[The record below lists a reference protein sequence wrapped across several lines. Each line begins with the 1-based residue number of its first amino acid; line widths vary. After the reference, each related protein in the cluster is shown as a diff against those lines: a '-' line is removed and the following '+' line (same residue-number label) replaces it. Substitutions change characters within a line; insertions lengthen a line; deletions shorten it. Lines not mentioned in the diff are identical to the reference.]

1 MSQALRVLAFC
12 VPIAAL
18 HVWMVTV
25 VGLGWPSVVLLPAVL
40 GVVGAVSTFLPEE
53 RKAAVKTELGVVLG
67 FGLRTATLV
76 VLWLL
81 VAGVTLSWSAIRVS
95 GDLGGAETLRLGVVR
110 PGKGAAPT
118 RDLASAGDTL
128 VFRRFVWPWGRE
140 YDVVSADCPAYPV
153 RVRPWRPPLVRP
165 QQLLAS
171 CPLLV
176 VRVPAELHAVL
187 RGGIVSVHLA
197 DGRGANVPT
206 NAEQGAA
213 SFGRSRKVPDAL
225 SARWRAQLE
234 AAGLGGEGMARSLD
248 CWQHPVPG
256 TLPVPV
262 RQGLQLR
269 AEFRNGAGVT
279 MASGAVEIGGEP
291 VTDLL
296 LSTGEAR
303 R

>member
-67 FGLRTATLV
+67 FGLRAGTLV
-76 VLWLL
+76 ALWVL
-81 VAGVTLSWSAIRVS
+81 VACVTLSWSAIRVS

-153 RVRPWRPPLVRP
+153 RVRPWRAPLVGP
-165 QQLLAS
+165 QQLLARRPPLPARGAAGAPAGRPGRPTPRRAPRPS
-171 CPLLV
+171 AGPARCPM
-176 VRVPAELHAVL
+176 RSA
-187 RGGIVSVHLA
+187 RGGERSSRPPGSAGKGWRGASTAGSIRCRGRCRCRC
-197 DGRGANVPT
+197 GRGSSCAP
-206 NAEQGAA
+206 
-213 SFGRSRKVPDAL
+213 S
-225 SARWRAQLE
+225 SAMAPESRWRAAPSRS
-234 AAGLGGEGMARSLD
+234 AASR
-248 CWQHPVPG
+248 
-256 TLPVPV
+256 
-262 RQGLQLR
+262 
-269 AEFRNGAGVT
+269 
-279 MASGAVEIGGEP
+279 
-291 VTDLL
+291 
-296 LSTGEAR
+296 
-303 R
+303 